1 MFQPPED
8 FDTNPFANRGKKQK
22 EFNDF
27 TAEELG
33 DVSPE
38 DFAQRKKELG
48 KILIWLGVFGLGLGI
63 IVVTI
68 VAIAMTKLGL
78 TKRPDELEPI
88 RPRRPRQEQIDK
100 TWLENLDG
108 IQKR

>member
-8 FDTNPFANRGKKQK
+8 FDANPFSNRGKKKQQ
-22 EFNDF
+22 FNDF
-27 TAEELG
+27 TDEELG
-33 DVSPE
+33 DVNPE
-38 DFAQRKKELG
+38 DFVRRKKELS
-48 KILIWLGVFGLGLGI
+48 KIIIWLGIFGLGLGI

-78 TKRPDELEPI
+78 TERPDELKPI

-100 TWLENLDG
+100 TWIENLDV
-108 IQKR
+108 IQNP

>member
-8 FDTNPFANRGKKQK
+8 FDANPFANRGKKQK
-22 EFNDF
+22 KFNDF
-27 TAEELG
+27 ATEELG
-33 DVSPE
+33 DVNPE
-38 DFAQRKKELG
+38 NFAQRKKELS
-48 KILIWLGVFGLGLGI
+48 KIMIWLGIFGLGLGI

-78 TKRPDELEPI
+78 TKRPDELQPI

-100 TWLENLDG
+100 TWIENLDV